1 MKSCRKIPVPGV
13 PSFGSSNGSNQGGLM
28 ALRKKRGFK
37 FNNRLIEFLF
47 NAKALPFTLT
57 FTILAVLFVAF
68 RMKGIEQAYLVN
80 NIEKDIEKAEIRNKE
95 LKAQRAREMSVPRLR
110 EFAVRYDLK
119 EPGPEQIILIP

>member
-1 MKSCRKIPVPGV
+1 
-13 PSFGSSNGSNQGGLM
+13 M

-47 NAKALPFTLT
+47 NPKALPFTLT

-68 RMKGIEQAYLVN
+68 RMKGIEQAYSLN
-80 NIEKDIEKAEIRNKE
+80 NIEKDIDKAVIRNKE

>member
-1 MKSCRKIPVPGV
+1 
-13 PSFGSSNGSNQGGLM
+13 M

-68 RMKGIEQAYLVN
+68 RMKGIEQAYSLN

-95 LKAQRAREMSVPRLR
+95 LKALRAREMSVPRLR

>member
-1 MKSCRKIPVPGV
+1 
-13 PSFGSSNGSNQGGLM
+13 M
-28 ALRKKRGFK
+28 ALRNKANTK

-47 NAKALPFTLT
+47 NPQALPFTLT
-57 FTILAVLFVAF
+57 FTTLAVLFVGF

-80 NIEKDIEKAEIRNKE
+80 NIETDIYKTAIRNKE

-110 EFAVRYDLK
+110 EFAAKYDLK